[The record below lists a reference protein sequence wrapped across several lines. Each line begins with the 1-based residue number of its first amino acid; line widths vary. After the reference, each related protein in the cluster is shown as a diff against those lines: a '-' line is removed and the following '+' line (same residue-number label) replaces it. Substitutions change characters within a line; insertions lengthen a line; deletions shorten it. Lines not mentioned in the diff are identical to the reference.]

1 MNRKLYLFD
10 FDGTITTKDSY
21 IDFFLKTFGYRY
33 IITRIL
39 KQLPKVLTLLIKKDK
54 AKLKEFL
61 TCTFLKHKHAE
72 KLNELGENYVDN
84 CFHQLMNA
92 VAVKE
97 ITSLQKNKENTIYI
111 VSASLDLWLSHFAEK
126 LDINLICTEL
136 EYKNDV
142 FTGTFKTKNCKG
154 IEKVKRIKQVLSLD
168 DFDEI
173 LVFGDSKGDLEM
185 LELGSKTFYKPFRK

>member
-61 TCTFLKHKHAE
+61 TCTFLKYKQAE
-72 KLNELGENYVDN
+72 KINELGKNYADN
-84 CFHQLMNA
+84 CFHQLMNP

-111 VSASLDLWLSHFAEK
+111 VSASLDLWLSHFAKK
-126 LDINLICTEL
+126 LDVHLICTEL
-136 EYKNDV
+136 EYKNNV